1 MTQQVTVKTNVKR
14 LSDPEAIA
22 SAGTVIKGV
31 YVDKVIAAAPP
42 FDEAT
47 LQTAVDDLKG
57 AIAAQAQA
65 GGGTV
70 VTAVKKKKRNAL
82 DGLLRKLAHYVQANC
97 NDDVQLVL
105 KSGFQAKTIPV
116 RSQTQL
122 DKAKILSVDNGHTK
136 QLVVTVQKVPRA
148 KLYEVQAAA
157 VGANNTVGPFQTA
170 GVFNKSRS
178 MTITGL
184 TPGTIYAI
192 QVRAL
197 GGSTGSSDWS
207 DAVTHM
213 CM

>member
-1 MTQQVTVKTNVKR
+1 MTEQVTVKTNVKR
-14 LSDPEAIA
+14 LSDPDAIA
-22 SAGTVIKGV
+22 FAGTVIKGV

-70 VTAVKKKKRNAL
+70 VTAVKKKKRNVL

-97 NDDVQLVL
+97 NDDVQLVV
-105 KSGFQAKTIPV
+105 KAGFQARATSA

-122 DKAKILSVDNGHTK
+122 DKATILSVENVHTR
-136 QLVVTVQKVPRA
+136 QVVVNARKVAHA
-148 KLYEVQAAA
+148 KLYEVQTAIVSAS
-157 VGANNTVGPFQTA
+157 NNTGSFQSA
-170 GVFNKSRS
+170 GVFSKARS

-184 TPGTIYAI
+184 TPGTTYAI

-197 GGSTGSSDWS
+197 GGATGSGDWS
-207 DAVTHM
+207 DTVTRI

>member
-1 MTQQVTVKTNVKR
+1 MTQQVTVKTNVSR
-14 LSDPEAIA
+14 VSDPEAIA
-22 SAGTVIKGV
+22 FAGTVIKGV

-47 LQTAVDDLKG
+47 VQTAVDDLKG

-70 VTAVKKKKRNAL
+70 VTAVKKKKRSVL

-97 NDDVQLVL
+97 NDDVQLVV
-105 KSGFQAKTIPV
+105 KAGFQARAASA
-116 RSQTQL
+116 RSQIRL
-122 DKAKILSVDNGHTK
+122 DRATILSVDNVHTK
-136 QLVVTVQKVPRA
+136 QVVVNAKRVPYA
-148 KLYEVQAAA
+148 KLYEA
-157 VGANNTVGPFQTA
+157 QTA
-170 GVFNKSRS
+170 IVTGNNIGSFQSAGMFSKARS

-184 TPGTIYAI
+184 TPGTTYAI

-197 GGSTGSSDWS
+197 GGSTGSGDWS
-207 DAVTHM
+207 DTVTRI

>member
-14 LSDPEAIA
+14 LSDPDAIA
-22 SAGTVIKGV
+22 FAGTVIKGV
-31 YVDKVIAAAPP
+31 CVDKVIAAAPP

-70 VTAVKKKKRNAL
+70 VTAVKKKKRNVL

-97 NDDVQLVL
+97 NDDVQLVV
-105 KSGFQAKTIPV
+105 KAGFQARATSA

-122 DKAKILSVDNGHTK
+122 DKATILSVENVHTR
-136 QLVVTVQKVPRA
+136 QVVVNARKVSGA
-148 KLYEVQAAA
+148 KLYEAQTAIVS
-157 VGANNTVGPFQTA
+157 ANNTGSFQSA
-170 GVFNKSRS
+170 GVFSKARS

-184 TPGTIYAI
+184 TPGTTYAI

-197 GGSTGSSDWS
+197 GGSTGSGDWS
-207 DAVTHM
+207 DTVTRI

>member
-14 LSDPEAIA
+14 LSDPDAIA
-22 SAGTVIKGV
+22 FAGTVIKGV
-31 YVDKVIAAAPP
+31 CVDKVIAAAPP

-70 VTAVKKKKRNAL
+70 VTAVKKKKRNVL

-97 NDDVQLVL
+97 NDDVQLIV
-105 KSGFQAKTIPV
+105 KTGFQAKTASV
-116 RSQTQL
+116 KSQTQL
-122 DKAKILSVDNGHTK
+122 DKATILGVDNGHTR
-136 QLVVTVQKVPRA
+136 QLAVNDRKVAHA
-148 KLYEVQAAA
+148 KLYEVQRAI
-157 VGANNTVGPFQTA
+157 VSANNTTGSFQSA
-170 GVFNKSRS
+170 GVFSKARS

-184 TPGTIYAI
+184 TPGTTYAI

-197 GGSTGSSDWS
+197 GGTTGSGDWS
-207 DAVTHM
+207 DTVTRI

>member
-1 MTQQVTVKTNVKR
+1 MTEQVTVKTGFKKLND
-14 LSDPEAIA
+14 SDALA
-22 SAGTVIKGV
+22 LAGTVIKGV
-31 YVDKVIAAAPP
+31 FVDKVIAAAPP

-47 LQTAVDDLKG
+47 LQTAMDDLKG

-70 VTAVKKKKRNAL
+70 VTAVKKKKRNVL

-97 NDDVQLVL
+97 NDDVQLVV
-105 KSGFQAKTIPV
+105 KAGFQARATSA

-122 DKAKILSVDNGHTK
+122 DKATILSVENVHTR
-136 QLVVTVQKVPRA
+136 QVVVNARKVAHA
-148 KLYEVQAAA
+148 KLYEVQTAI
-157 VGANNTVGPFQTA
+157 VSANNNTGSFQSA
-170 GVFNKSRS
+170 GVFSKARS

-184 TPGTIYAI
+184 TPGTTYAI

-197 GGSTGSSDWS
+197 GGATGSGDWS
-207 DAVTHM
+207 DTVTRI

>member
-1 MTQQVTVKTNVKR
+1 MTEQVTVKTGFKK
-14 LSDPEAIA
+14 LPDSDALA
-22 SAGTVIKGV
+22 LAGTVVKGV
-31 YVDKVIAAAPP
+31 FVDKVIAAAPP

-70 VTAVKKKKRNAL
+70 VTAIKKKKRNVL

-97 NDDVQLVL
+97 NDDVQLVV
-105 KSGFQAKTIPV
+105 KAGFQARATSA

-122 DKAKILSVDNGHTK
+122 DKATILSVENVHTR
-136 QLVVTVQKVPRA
+136 QVVVNARKVAHA
-148 KLYEVQAAA
+148 KLYEVQTAIVSAS
-157 VGANNTVGPFQTA
+157 NNTGSFQSA
-170 GVFNKSRS
+170 GVFSKARS

-184 TPGTIYAI
+184 TPGTTYAI

-197 GGSTGSSDWS
+197 GGSTGSGDWS
-207 DAVTHM
+207 DTVTCI